1 MNPYYIPAQRE
12 QLRLRMGL
20 SGVAG
25 SGKTFTAITLAQAL
39 SPDGRFAVI
48 DTTGRA
54 AQYADRFGF
63 GLVRPRPADP
73 AELPEM
79 IAYADHE
86 GYGALVI
93 DSWSHYWSGAGG
105 ALDQVDRMSDKRAAW
120 AAYRPVETAMMDAI
134 RCFSGHIILT
144 LRVHTHYAQ
153 SETSDGTVRTTR
165 LGTRPDQREWVDYE
179 MDLYADID
187 EQHTLTVLKTSCP
200 ALVDARIARPGSEL
214 AETLREWM
222 GQGVAVPTLM
232 DLTRKALDPETTWE
246 QLRGVRDL
254 AVQRQ
259 LMDGWVVDE
268 RGMAVRFADLVTRLG
283 RQRRPADTPAA
294 KRPAA
299 PVGG

>member
-1 MNPYYIPAQRE
+1 MNLYYTPAQRE

-54 AQYADRFGF
+54 AQYADTFGF
-63 GLVRPRPADP
+63 GLVRPRRADP

-93 DSWSHYWSGAGG
+93 DSWSHYWSGSGG
-105 ALDQVDRMSDKRAAW
+105 ALDRVDQLADKRSAW

-134 RCFSGHIILT
+134 RCFSGHLILT

-153 SETSDGTVRTTR
+153 SETADGTVRTTR
-165 LGTRPDQREWVDYE
+165 IGTRPDQREWVEYE
-179 MDLYADID
+179 MDLYAEMD
-187 EQHTLTVLKTSCP
+187 EQHTLSVYKTACP
-200 ALVDARIARPGSEL
+200 ALVDARLPRPGVEL
-214 AETLREWM
+214 AETLREWL

-232 DLTRKALDPETTWE
+232 DLTRTALDPATTWE

-268 RGMAVRFADLVTRLG
+268 RGMAVQFSNLVTRLG
-283 RQRRPADTPAA
+283 RQRRPAAPPAA
-294 KRPAA
+294 ESPA